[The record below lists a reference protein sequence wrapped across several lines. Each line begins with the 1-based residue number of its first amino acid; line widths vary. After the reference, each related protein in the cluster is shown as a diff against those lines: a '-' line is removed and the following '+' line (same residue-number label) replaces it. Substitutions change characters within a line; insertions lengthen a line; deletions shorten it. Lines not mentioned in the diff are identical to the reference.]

1 MGTLFGSQTPLN
13 FASWMAFSLPTVLLN
28 LFLCWAWL
36 QVYFIGLPWRRS
48 MVTIGSQAAI
58 KKLLVKKYAELGPIT
73 FQQLAVLL
81 HFTVLVAL
89 WFFREP
95 RWVECRGYFSTSF
108 YPSSRFMPGW
118 GDFFVEEE
126 VGECGAVSESQVVDD
141 ASSAMLIVFLL
152 FIFPSELSFWPF
164 TSAAESRV
172 APSLL
177 DWQFVQKRFPWTVPT
192 WAVVV
197 VICFIMGGLI

>member
-36 QVYFIGLPWRRS
+36 QVYFIGVPWRRS
-48 MVTIGSQAAI
+48 LVTLGSQAAI

-95 RWVECRGYFSTSF
+95 RRVE
-108 YPSSRFMPGW
+108 
-118 GDFFVEEE
+118 
-126 VGECGAVSESQVVDD
+126 D
-141 ASSAMLIVFLL
+141 ASRYSS
-152 FIFPSELSFWPF
+152 P
-164 TSAAESRV
+164 
-172 APSLL
+172 
-177 DWQFVQKRFPWTVPT
+177 Q
-192 WAVVV
+192 
-197 VICFIMGGLI
+197 